1 MSAESQLKT
10 KEAEF
15 APEEDLLTQI
25 VSATRQTEPD
35 RAQDLLRTLTD
46 QALKGTVSYDRNLT
60 VTLNNAIAEL
70 DRKISRQLAAIMQ
83 SPEFAK
89 LEGSWRGLNYLVKNS
104 ETSVNLKIRVL
115 NASKR
120 DVSRDLAKA
129 VEFDQSRLFKSIY
142 EDEFGTPGG
151 EPFGL
156 LIGDYYVRHQRA
168 ADHPTDDIGALK
180 AIAAVAAAAFC
191 PFVTSCQP
199 ALFGLDSFADFA
211 GDFDLARSFDGHEF
225 ARWRSLREADDARFV
240 GIALPRILL
249 REPYRFDPRR
259 IDGFRY
265 AESAGGDAENY
276 LWGNAAF
283 AFASVAMRA
292 FDHYGWFADLRGAP
306 DDLSGG
312 GLVSGL
318 PAHAF
323 ESLGKS
329 GPFNAPLDVYL
340 SDHQEKQLSEL
351 GIVPLS
357 RVGYL
362 EACVFYSAQSIHLP
376 RSYDRPGATANAR
389 LSAMMQYVLCA
400 SRFAHYVKTIGRD
413 RIGTFATATDFEEH
427 LRQWLRSYCVANDDA
442 SNAVKVRYPLRDA
455 DVQVRDVAGRP
466 GTFGCILHL
475 KPHFQLDEIQ
485 ASFRLVTE
493 LVGTPA

>member
-1 MSAESQLKT
+1 MPHTVEVA
-10 KEAEF
+10 A
-15 APEEDLLTQI
+15 
-25 VSATRQTEPD
+25 AT
-35 RAQDLLRTLTD
+35 AQ
-46 QALKGTVSYDRNLT
+46 QQ
-60 VTLNNAIAEL
+60 L
-70 DRKISRQLAAIMQ
+70 DRPAPAPPPPARKAPAEGRGTDRRLTADQLIVAID
-83 SPEFAK
+83 K
-89 LEGSWRGLNYLVKNS
+89 LLSAQVDAILHHPRFQRLEASWRGLLFLVDTAAS
-104 ETSVNLKIRVL
+104 MRRVKIRL
-115 NASKR
+115 L
-120 DVSRDLAKA
+120 DVSWRDLARDFERA
-129 VEFDQSRLFKSIY
+129 IEFDQSQLFGKVYS
-142 EDEFGTPGG
+142 DEFGTPGG

-156 LIGDYYVRHQRA
+156 LIGDYYLRHQRA
-168 ADHPTDDIGALK
+168 ADHPTDDVGALK

-199 ALFGLDSFADFA
+199 ALFGLDRFADFA
-211 GDFDLARSFDGHEF
+211 ADFDLGRSFEGHEF
-225 ARWRSLREADDARFV
+225 ARWRSLREGDDSRFV

-249 REPYRFDPRR
+249 REPYRFDPQRP
-259 IDGFRY
+259 DGFRY
-265 AESAGGDAENY
+265 GEDAGDAGSY

-306 DDLSGG
+306 DDLAGG
-312 GLVSGL
+312 GLVAGL
-318 PAHAF
+318 PSHVF
-323 ESLGKS
+323 QSLGRQ
-329 GPFNAPLDVYL
+329 GPRNAPLDVYL
-340 SDHQEKQLSEL
+340 SDRQEKQLSEL
-351 GIVPLS
+351 GIIPLS

-362 EACVFYSAQSIHLP
+362 DACVFYSAQSIHLP
-376 RSYDRPGATANAR
+376 KSYDRPGATANAR

-413 RIGTFATATDFEEH
+413 RIGSFATATDFEEH